1 MMGRQGL
8 RKLSDNVV
16 GIKRIYSKE
25 NCVGIGRAIIEK
37 LEAKAVDFA

>member
-25 NCVGIGRAIIEK
+25 NCVGIRRAIIEK